1 MADECKPVE
10 WILLPFEA
18 SRISFYKSKYLS
30 KKGGEFVKK
39 VEEKT
44 VLSIIHRLENQ
55 EQNVSIA
62 KQEKVSLSFVEKI
75 NECKLYTNLHHYKKN
90 IRNENKEKEKYRS
103 SVFNE
108 YIFHQDYV
116 ELHIINTSNIEA
128 FGKIDTE
135 DYERVSQ
142 HHWSLK
148 IQKKDVRIIGS
159 SIEVQRTYLHQYI
172 LKNNNKQ
179 LVIDHINRDPL
190 DNRKAN
196 LRITTCS
203 INSTNAKPR
212 KENNSGIRGVYRRKA
227 RHGIAK
233 ASWVCEWS
241 DNKKRYTKSFSIDKY
256 GEDEAFRLATSL
268 RQEKMKEMKI

>member
-1 MADECKPVE
+1 M
-10 WILLPFEA
+10 
-18 SRISFYKSKYLS
+18 
-30 KKGGEFVKK
+30 KK

-148 IQKKDVRIIGS
+148 IQKKRCKD
-159 SIEVQRTYLHQYI
+159 
-172 LKNNNKQ
+172 
-179 LVIDHINRDPL
+179 
-190 DNRKAN
+190 
-196 LRITTCS
+196 C
-203 INSTNAKPR
+203 
-212 KENNSGIRGVYRRKA
+212 
-227 RHGIAK
+227 
-233 ASWVCEWS
+233 W
-241 DNKKRYTKSFSIDKY
+241 
-256 GEDEAFRLATSL
+256 
-268 RQEKMKEMKI
+268 